1 MEQIIVK
8 YLQSHR
14 KGLTVKECQEKLG
27 TTELRK
33 RICDLKD
40 KGYVFTDMWEHG
52 VNRNGMPTKYKRYWL
67 LSTPKNN

>member
-14 KGLTVKECQEKLG
+14 NGLTVKECQERFG

-33 RICDLKD
+33 FISNLKD
-40 KGYVFTDMWEHG
+40 QGYKFHDVWEYG
-52 VNRNGMPTKYKRYWL
+52 INRYGLNTRFKRYWL
-67 LSTPKNN
+67 ISAPKNK

>member
-14 KGLTVKECQEKLG
+14 NGLTVKECQERFG

-33 RICDLKD
+33 KIYDLRL
-40 KGYVFTDMWEHG
+40 
-52 VNRNGMPTKYKRYWL
+52 NRYGLNTRFKRYWL
-67 LSTPKNN
+67 ISTPKNK

>member
-8 YLQSHR
+8 YLMTHR

-33 RICDLKD
+33 HISDLKD
-40 KGYVFTDMWEHG
+40 KGYVFTSVWEWGINRHG
-52 VNRNGMPTKYKRYWL
+52 IETKYKRYWL
-67 LSTPKNN
+67 LSIPKNK